1 MKCTRC
7 GAEAQNINA
16 KFCPKCGNP
25 LQLQHELHQPPLTSP
40 ENIACS
46 QPPTQPQIPDAALPI
61 YNPAPSFTANPAP
74 IAAPAEA
81 PAEAP
86 KKKRKLALVL
96 VSVFAI
102 ALLLG
107 AAIYALPKLLGNSNR
122 SSGSGT
128 EDSSASDNYSKS
140 EQKEIDAIVEEA
152 KKLSAQGN
160 YKAALEKINAG
171 LVAYPESADLLQKS
185 REYTDEIN
193 AQVKA
198 ATLKEAEQLAA
209 SGDYLGAMQ
218 IISYAQGNGFEDE
231 DYSNA
236 YDQYSKA
243 YNAQIKQEAISE
255 AEAYANAGDYLSA
268 LTVIDTTI
276 SRCGNDETL
285 KKLLATYSDAYVAK
299 VLVQVDTHI
308 QNSQFDKA
316 HALLDS
322 AATAVPN
329 NKSLQAKQDEL
340 AQYKSVSLSSLTAI
354 NGGFAWNEGAPEDP
368 FGNDYSTVNNYT
380 ILHGNYCS
388 GNYTLYSEFRLS
400 KAYTELTFN
409 YAPYSDFGENATSY
423 IQVYVDGVLRYTTP
437 KITRKSGLQTVQ
449 LDICDADYVEIVVKK
464 GDRGCVLISD
474 AMLTSTPN
482 HVCEAKSKVSL
493 STLSVLNGDAPWE
506 NDYPTDNLGGTYFNS
521 SNYIVFHGNYCSG
534 SYTLYAEYYINGKYS
549 TLDFSAAP
557 YDNFDEK
564 ATSIVCV
571 YVDDVLVYTAT
582 ITGKTAKIDS
592 GAIDLLGATYLKIV
606 VDKNDYGCIILSNLM
621 LTPKG

>member
-1 MKCTRC
+1 MKCIHC
-7 GAEAQNINA
+7 GDEIHNKSA
-16 KFCPKCGNP
+16 KFCAKCGNV
-25 LQLQHELHQPPLTSP
+25 LQTQDAQQQSTPVVAADFSP
-40 ENIACS
+40 AAGS
-46 QPPTQPQIPDAALPI
+46 Q
-61 YNPAPSFTANPAP
+61 TANMPNATANAAHTVPSATLSPDQPLIPAKV
-74 IAAPAEA
+74 
-81 PAEAP
+81 P
-86 KKKRKLALVL
+86 KKKSKLPVILASVL
-96 VSVFAI
+96 VI
-102 ALLLG
+102 AVLIGAAVYMLPQLLG
-107 AAIYALPKLLGNSNR
+107 DAGNSANIN
-122 SSGSGT
+122 
-128 EDSSASDNYSKS
+128 EYSKA
-140 EQKEIDAIVEEA
+140 EQKEISSILAKAENLAEQENYNEA
-152 KKLSAQGN
+152 LVIIYTGLSN
-160 YKAALEKINAG
+160 YPDDET
-171 LVAYPESADLLQKS
+171 LQKKAQ
-185 REYTDEIN
+185 EYTLLSTE
-193 AQVKA
+193 QEKA
-198 ATLKEAEQLAA
+198 NILAEAERLAA

-218 IISYAQGNGFEDE
+218 VISHAQEKAPDDE
-231 DYSNA
+231 DYSNT
-236 YDQYSKA
+236 YDQYNRA
-243 YNAQIKQEAISE
+243 HVAQIKQEAINE
-255 AEAYANAGDYLSA
+255 ADAYAKAGDYLSA

-285 KKLLATYSDAYVAK
+285 KKLLATYSDAYVAE
-299 VLVQVDTHI
+299 VLVQTDMYI
-308 QNSQFDKA
+308 QNSQYDKA

-329 NKSLQAKQDEL
+329 NESLHTKQDEL

-400 KAYTELTFN
+400 KACTELTFN

-464 GDRGCVLISD
+464 GDHGCVLISD

-493 STLSVLNGDAPWE
+493 STLSVLNGEAPWE

-564 ATSIVCV
+564 ATSIVRV